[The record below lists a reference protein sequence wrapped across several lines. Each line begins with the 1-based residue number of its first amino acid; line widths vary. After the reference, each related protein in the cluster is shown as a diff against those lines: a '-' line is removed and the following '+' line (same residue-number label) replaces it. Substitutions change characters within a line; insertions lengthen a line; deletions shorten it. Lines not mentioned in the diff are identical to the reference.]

1 LKLAC
6 LFIELINKSPK
17 TDAIPQIK
25 IIRVSITTSKVF
37 KEFWKI
43 KVIIRE
49 LITTDEN
56 IPPIVPSK
64 VLLGLIIGN
73 ILFLPKTLPA
83 KNAKASV
90 ATEIITAIKIKDRS
104 SSYKYKHKIAVT
116 IRIKAKKD

>member
-1 LKLAC
+1 M
-6 LFIELINKSPK
+6 ELINRSPN
-17 TDAIPQIK
+17 TAATAQIK
-25 IIRVSITTSKVF
+25 IIRVSMITSKVF
-37 KEFWKI
+37 NEFWKI

-49 LITTDEN
+49 LITTDETT
-56 IPPIVPSK
+56 PPIVPSK

-83 KNAKASV
+83 KNANASV

-116 IRIKAKKD
+116 IRIKAKRD